1 MSKFYF
7 TWNHK
12 KTRGFLM
19 ISGGY
24 KLINWLNSLHIKGE
38 IWRRSLVLL
47 SGYTSW
53 KSSKYGVFSGPYFP
67 VFTGKY
73 RSKKSLYFDAFRAV
87 LPFPQGFFFFFFF
100 EMQNA
105 KMFCKRKGT
114 KYMSNGIYYWYNRE
128 IDLHGSVFFLKISRV
143 YILGKILYKHLNFVK
158 D

>member
-24 KLINWLNSLHIKGE
+24 KLIDWLNSLHIKGE

-47 SGYTSW
+47 SGYTAW
-53 KSSKYGVFSGPYFP
+53 KASKYGVFSGPYLP

-73 RSKKSLYFDAFRAV
+73 GPEKSLYFDTFCAV
-87 LPFPQGFFFFFFF
+87 LPLPQGFFFFW
-100 EMQNA
+100 NA
-105 KMFCKRKGT
+105 ECQ
-114 KYMSNGIYYWYNRE
+114 
-128 IDLHGSVFFLKISRV
+128 DVL
-143 YILGKILYKHLNFVK
+143 
-158 D
+158 

>member
-24 KLINWLNSLHIKGE
+24 KLIDWLNSLHIKGE

-73 RSKKSLYFDAFRAV
+73 GSKKSLYFDAFRAV
-87 LPFPQGFFFFFFF
+87 LPFPQGFFFFFFWKCR
-100 EMQNA
+100 MPR
-105 KMFCKRKGT
+105 C
-114 KYMSNGIYYWYNRE
+114 
-128 IDLHGSVFFLKISRV
+128 
-143 YILGKILYKHLNFVK
+143 FVK
-158 D
+158 EKEQNICLMEFIIDIIERLIYMAQFFSWKSVEFISLEKFFTSIWIL